1 MVNPKKMRILHCV
14 NKESNKNKT
23 IECSISPVSIAHIT
37 SLRLLWRRISR
48 LWRRIRCWCGN
59 VRLIPIRIRI
69 RLRRGSRCRYR
80 RRRRRVIR
88 LRHPGVLLRYGR
100 VGRRRLRR
108 VLLLD
113 RRVLGRRSI
122 GRDRRVLGPWRIAR
136 HAVLLHRGG
145 DGRIGLGIRRGWLG
159 SGVDGRRLGSGV
171 GSGGRRRLDVGL
183 SVGRSLLG
191 VGATV
196 LRFLGS
202 GLVHGLR
209 GAANHRL
216 RYGLGRGLGRGLR
229 YRLGRGLVGGLGR

>member
-1 MVNPKKMRILHCV
+1 MVNRKKMRILHCV

-122 GRDRRVLGPWRIAR
+122 GRDRGVLGPWRIAR

>member
-23 IECSISPVSIAHIT
+23 IECSISPVSVAHIT
-37 SLRLLWRRISR
+37 SLRLLWRRISC
-48 LWRRIRCWCGN
+48 LWRRIRCWRGN

-69 RLRRGSRCRYR
+69 RLRRG
-80 RRRRRVIR
+80 RRRVIR
-88 LRHPGVLLRYGR
+88 LRHSGVLLRYGR

-122 GRDRRVLGPWRIAR
+122 GRDRGVLGPWRIAR

-159 SGVDGRRLGSGV
+159 GGVDGRRLGSGV

-216 RYGLGRGLGRGLR
+216 RYGLGRGLGG
-229 YRLGRGLVGGLGR
+229 GLVGGLGS